1 MQTDYTSLQPEKYF
15 DPIIPEEENP
25 IQIDEETCKTYQRL
39 ESIFNSF
46 FPKNSL
52 QLAKEKSKEERD
64 TKRIND
70 TSFAYGEI
78 VKIFFYIT

>member
-1 MQTDYTSLQPEKYF
+1 MQTDFTNLQPEKYF
-15 DPIIPEEENP
+15 EPINPEEDNP
-25 IQIDEETCKTYQRL
+25 ITIDEESSKMYQRL

-46 FPKNSL
+46 YPNNST

-64 TKRIND
+64 NKRIND

-78 VKIFFYIT
+78 VK

>member
-1 MQTDYTSLQPEKYF
+1 MQTDFTNLQPEKYF
-15 DPIIPEEENP
+15 EPIITEEDNP
-25 IQIDEETCKTYQRL
+25 ITIDEESSKMYQRL

-46 FPKNSL
+46 YPNNST

-64 TKRIND
+64 NKRIND

-78 VKIFFYIT
+78 VK

>member
-1 MQTDYTSLQPEKYF
+1 MQTDFTNLQPEKYF
-15 DPIIPEEENP
+15 EPIIPEKDNP
-25 IQIDEETCKTYQRL
+25 ITIDEESSKMYQRL

-46 FPKNSL
+46 YPNNST

-64 TKRIND
+64 NKRIND

-78 VKIFFYIT
+78 VK

>member
-1 MQTDYTSLQPEKYF
+1 MQPEKYF
-15 DPIIPEEENP
+15 EPIIPEEDNP
-25 IQIDEETCKTYQRL
+25 ITIDEESSKMYQRL

-46 FPKNSL
+46 YPNNST

-64 TKRIND
+64 NKRIND

-78 VKIFFYIT
+78 VK